1 MTQEEQKGQTDLS
14 RARTVGHEVK
24 NHLFVVGMGLETL
37 KTARQNEAQFNELLE
52 MVRQNGL
59 EPLKASIAELIALID
74 GE

>member
-1 MTQEEQKGQTDLS
+1 MTQEEHDDQKKLS
-14 RARTVGHEVK
+14 RARAVGHEVK

-37 KTARQNEAQFNELLE
+37 KTARPNEEQFRELLE

-59 EPLKASIAELIALID
+59 EPLKASIEELISLID